1 MNDYLMEL
9 DGDEMVVYF
18 KVHVMRSSLLVIV
31 IRGIGNDNIC

>member
-1 MNDYLMEL
+1 MNDYLMER

-31 IRGIGNDNIC
+31 IRGTGNDDTC